1 MICPDGLVTGSNT
14 LRSEELIKHLLWS
27 FLESFG
33 HAAGTDHSLFS
44 FEMSAHSFRM
54 PYELFSDFQG
64 HRTLNLIIES
74 VNKSNEV

>member
-1 MICPDGLVTGSNT
+1 M
-14 LRSEELIKHLLWS
+14 E

-33 HAAGTDHSLFS
+33 HAAGTDHSIFL
-44 FEMSAHSFRM
+44 FEMSAHGFRM

-74 VNKSNEV
+74 VKKSNEV